1 MKYSEYEELKQ
12 HGSPDF
18 PIQHYFVDPSFPRY
32 IMPLHW
38 HNEFEMIYIRQG
50 KLKIFLNNIEY
61 TANEGDVLFI
71 SGGTLHR
78 AVPFTG
84 CIYECVVFDLK
95 MLCKH
100 SAGVIREKI
109 MPILSGITEIERI
122 IRIGD
127 SPNILEAVCRL
138 CSCLQSE
145 EAGYELE
152 VYSIIFS
159 ILYLIHVE
167 GRLHSPEKDDCTP
180 RRRQTIITLIA
191 WIEKNYAEKITL
203 SHLAKIS
210 DINEKYLCRF
220 FREFTGYTP
229 TDYVNRLRIE
239 RACFEISVNGKS
251 VTEAALDCGFC
262 DMSYF
267 SKTFKKYKGIS
278 PKEFKKT

>member
-1 MKYSEYEELKQ
+1 MKYTEYEELKQ

-38 HNEFEMIYIRQG
+38 HNEFEMIYIKCG
-50 KLKIFLNNIEY
+50 HLKIFLNNIEY
-61 TANEGDVLFI
+61 TANEGDIIFI
-71 SGGTLHR
+71 GGGTLHR
-78 AVPFTG
+78 AEPTDG
-84 CIYECVVFDLK
+84 CVYECVVFDLK

-100 SAGVIREKI
+100 SAGVILEKI
-109 MPILSGITEIERI
+109 MPIVSGGVEVERLV
-122 IRIGD
+122 RSED
-127 SPNILEAVCRL
+127 SPDILKAVRRL
-138 CSCLQSE
+138 CDCLKSE
-145 EAGYELE
+145 ANGYELE

-159 ILYLIHVE
+159 ILHIIHVE
-167 GRLHSPEKDDCTP
+167 DRIHSPEKDDCTP
-180 RRRQTIITLIA
+180 RRRQTIITLID

-203 SHLAKIS
+203 SHLAEIS

-239 RACFEISVNGKS
+239 RACFEMSVNDKS

-278 PKEFKKT
+278 PKEFKK